1 MRKKFSYI
9 SVRNPISGFYTKAK
23 VHKTF
28 KEQGFWRSCIENMFQ
43 VKIGIPVFSV
53 IFNFSPVFS
62 FADQDE
68 KRFFLDVVNNIAL
81 KNIRIHLKFCL
92 YESLFFLWNF
102 VYIVVF
108 DVEGSLGNAKLA
120 TRDRLESQ
128 KILSL
133 PDHDVDEW
141 DQIRKFPSVKIKMP
155 STVLDAFEGL
165 EI

>member
-1 MRKKFSYI
+1 M
-9 SVRNPISGFYTKAK
+9 
-23 VHKTF
+23 
-28 KEQGFWRSCIENMFQ
+28 
-43 VKIGIPVFSV
+43 
-53 IFNFSPVFS
+53 
-62 FADQDE
+62 
-68 KRFFLDVVNNIAL
+68 
-81 KNIRIHLKFCL
+81 
-92 YESLFFLWNF
+92 
-102 VYIVVF
+102 F